1 MNYIGKRLKTLR
13 QELGLTQT
21 EMAAGVISV
30 SFYSKAERGLNDIG
44 INDILEILQKHNV
57 SPQAFFDDYK
67 VDKDNKKKVTALMNK
82 FVTAAYNNDDY
93 EITKIIKDLKQIKP
107 QSAFIKFSL
116 VQAELIENTLNMNT
130 IEKLDKRKKNELKRV
145 IFQKD
150 TEENEYHR
158 IVLIANIIQIYNL
171 EEATFLINSI
181 LRRYQKKD
189 VIDKKLMLALSVLIV
204 NYVDWCYGQNKIN
217 LCYKPLEY
225 LRSMPNDVQL
235 ALPKI
240 FGCYYEDLIDNKNL
254 EANNIKEVLIKTGY
268 SENVKNM
275 FKWIFKYEKKGAINI
290 FWVIIYWKR

>member
-57 SPQAFFDDYK
+57 SPQAFFEDYK

-240 FGCYYEDLIDNKNL
+240 LGCYYEDLIDNKNL

-275 FKWIFKYEKKGAINI
+275 FK
-290 FWVIIYWKR
+290 

>member
-57 SPQAFFDDYK
+57 SPQAFFEDYK

-130 IEKLDKRKKNELKRV
+130 IEKIYKRKKNELKRV

-254 EANNIKEVLIKTGY
+254 EANNVKEVLIKTGY

-275 FKWIFKYEKKGAINI
+275 FK
-290 FWVIIYWKR
+290 

>member
-275 FKWIFKYEKKGAINI
+275 FK
-290 FWVIIYWKR
+290 

>member
-57 SPQAFFDDYK
+57 SPQAFFEDYK

-275 FKWIFKYEKKGAINI
+275 FLSLIHI
-290 FWVIIYWKR
+290 

>member
-57 SPQAFFDDYK
+57 SPQAFFEDYK

>member
-57 SPQAFFDDYK
+57 SPQDFFEDYK

-275 FKWIFKYEKKGAINI
+275 FK
-290 FWVIIYWKR
+290 

>member
-57 SPQAFFDDYK
+57 SPQAFFEDYK

-130 IEKLDKRKKNELKRV
+130 IEKLDKRKKTN
-145 IFQKD
+145 
-150 TEENEYHR
+150 
-158 IVLIANIIQIYNL
+158 
-171 EEATFLINSI
+171 
-181 LRRYQKKD
+181 
-189 VIDKKLMLALSVLIV
+189 
-204 NYVDWCYGQNKIN
+204 
-217 LCYKPLEY
+217 
-225 LRSMPNDVQL
+225 
-235 ALPKI
+235 
-240 FGCYYEDLIDNKNL
+240 
-254 EANNIKEVLIKTGY
+254 
-268 SENVKNM
+268 
-275 FKWIFKYEKKGAINI
+275 
-290 FWVIIYWKR
+290 

>member
-57 SPQAFFDDYK
+57 SPQAFFEDYK

-217 LCYKPLEY
+217 LCYKLLEY

>member
-44 INDILEILQKHNV
+44 INDILEILQKNNV
-57 SPQAFFDDYK
+57 SPQAFFEDYK

-275 FKWIFKYEKKGAINI
+275 FK
-290 FWVIIYWKR
+290 

>member
-57 SPQAFFDDYK
+57 SPQAFFEDYK

-189 VIDKKLMLALSVLIV
+189 VIDKKIMLALSVLIV